1 MGFSLLMTKQAKAD
15 MINAA
20 ISRSPFAIAK
30 KCKANVVEG
39 TIFYTMQK
47 GRDEKFVKL
56 SAPHSLICSTIEG
69 RSETNRNHSGLPTRR
84 NYKRRSE

>member
-1 MGFSLLMTKQAKAD
+1 MTKQAKAD

-56 SAPHSLICSTIEG
+56 SEILYTLEG
-69 RSETNRNHSGLPTRR
+69 ADIRAIKGVAA
-84 NYKRRSE
+84 

>member
-20 ISRSPFAIAK
+20 ISRSPVAVAK

-47 GRDEKFVKL
+47 GRRETFVKL
-56 SAPHSLICSTIEG
+56 FDILFTLEG
-69 RSETNRNHSGLPTRR
+69 EDCRAIKGVAL
-84 NYKRRSE
+84 